1 MCSVTRF
8 SDNTQVRHDNTSDDE
23 EDDVDDEDVL
33 DLTGPGD
40 DENRPN
46 VVSLAKLMIDQY
58 QAIFKPTLEAA
69 EAQAKE
75 QAAQRQP
82 PPKPARR
89 STPRG
94 DIPPVK
100 PPRRT
105 PSDTQPKNDDS
116 LVQASDEDIAALAEA
131 MGRSDLVGSATMNKP
146 VSAEDISKRL
156 QAEHDAA
163 AKAQAA
169 KGSKPK
175 NDDDE
180 EIVIGN
186 FV

>member
-1 MCSVTRF
+1 
-8 SDNTQVRHDNTSDDE
+8 
-23 EDDVDDEDVL
+23 
-33 DLTGPGD
+33 
-40 DENRPN
+40 
-46 VVSLAKLMIDQY
+46 MIDQY
-58 QAIFKPTLEAA
+58 QTIFKPTLEAA

-75 QAAQRQP
+75 QAAQRKP

-94 DIPPVK
+94 DIPPTK

-105 PSDTQPKNDDS
+105 SPTAQPKNDDNS

-131 MGRSDLVGSATMNKP
+131 MGRSDLVESATPKP

-156 QAEHDAA
+156 QAEHEAT

-169 KGSKPK
+169 KESSPK
-175 NDDDE
+175 SDGDD
-180 EIVIGN
+180 EIVISD